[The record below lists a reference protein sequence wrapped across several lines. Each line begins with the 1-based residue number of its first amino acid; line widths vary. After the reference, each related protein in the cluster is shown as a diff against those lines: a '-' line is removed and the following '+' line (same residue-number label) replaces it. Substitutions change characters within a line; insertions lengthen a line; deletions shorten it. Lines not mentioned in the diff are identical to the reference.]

1 VTYSH
6 FHIRR
11 LRVLQKGSPVYDQRF
26 HTGVNIIRGENG
38 SGKSTIAD
46 FIFYILGG
54 EFDNWKT
61 VAANCDEVQAEL
73 FTQGGVLTL
82 RREIDR
88 AQTPMHV
95 FFGPMAEAEK
105 HGLDGWEIYP
115 IRRSESRESFS
126 QILFRA
132 SGIPEAQSQ
141 GAANITMNQI
151 LRLLYS
157 DQRTPAA
164 FLFRYESFDTRE
176 IREAVGDL
184 ICGLSVYELYEIE
197 LSLRDLDK
205 QFDEK
210 NRRYTALLSAL
221 PREEALARVEA
232 IDSRLTELSRE
243 YERLTAEIGSSDELV
258 DQGQVQAFIKARK
271 KAGDELRKCR
281 TQIAENEQNLHINE
295 IEIAD
300 LTSFLEYL
308 EELAEKLPRAE
319 ASSDIV
325 GNIEFTHCPAC
336 LAPLS
341 GSQGPDHCVLC
352 GTETDPEQERSR
364 YLQIKMDLD
373 IQIRESR
380 QLLDEKKR
388 LSGSI
393 DREIRRLRREHQG
406 QLSEYTVKY
415 EVSTSP
421 RDSFVAERY
430 QRLGQIDRERTELG
444 RLRERALEIQALSDE
459 KVALQEQINRL
470 KDRQKALETASQQ
483 RRSKALTRVSDT
495 ARNILREDLDRQD
508 EFRTAKNVTI
518 NFGDN
523 SVLVDGELNFA
534 ESSNV
539 IVKNASILSLLL
551 AATQDENFY
560 HPRFVLFDN
569 IEDKGM
575 EQSRSYNFQE
585 IILRASQEAKLD
597 HQIIFTTSMFNPALD
612 EAQYVIGPHY
622 THEHRT
628 LAVQDVPPSGG
639 PGTSSPNG

>member
-1 VTYSH
+1 MSSSH

-11 LRVLQKGSPVYDQRF
+11 LRVLLKGAPVYDQRF
-26 HTGVNIIRGENG
+26 HAGVNIIRGENG

-61 VAANCDEVQAEL
+61 VAANCSEVQAEVA
-73 FTQGGVLTL
+73 TQGGVLTL
-82 RREIDR
+82 RREIGR
-88 AQTPMHV
+88 AQTPMQV
-95 FFGPMAEAEK
+95 FFGPMTEAEQ

-126 QILFRA
+126 QVLFRA

-141 GAANITMNQI
+141 GAANITMNQL

-164 FLFRYESFDTRE
+164 FLFRFESFDTRE

-210 NRRYTALLSAL
+210 NRRFTALLSVL
-221 PREEALARVEA
+221 PSDEVLSRVEM
-232 IDSRLTELSRE
+232 IDSRLTALSGE
-243 YERLTAEIGSSDELV
+243 YERLTAEIGSADTLV
-258 DQGQVQAFIKARK
+258 DDGQVQEFVRARK
-271 KAGDELRKCR
+271 KAGDELRKSR
-281 TQIAENEQNLHINE
+281 AQITLNEQNLHINE
-295 IEIAD
+295 LEIAD

-308 EELAEKLPRAE
+308 EELGEKLPRAQ

-325 GNIEFTHCPAC
+325 GNIDFTHCPAC
-336 LAPLS
+336 LSALS

-352 GTETDPEQERSR
+352 GTETDPERERSR

-380 QLLDEKKR
+380 QLLEEKKR
-388 LSGSI
+388 SSANI
-393 DREIRRLRREHQG
+393 ERELRRLRREYQE
-406 QLSEYTVKY
+406 QLSEYTVRY
-415 EVSTSP
+415 EVSISP

-430 QRLGQIDRERTELG
+430 QRLGQIDRERVELA
-444 RLRERALEIQALSDE
+444 RLRERALEIQALSEE
-459 KVALQEQINRL
+459 KAALQEQINRL
-470 KDRQKALETASQQ
+470 KDRQKALETASEQ
-483 RRSKALTRVSDT
+483 RRRQALTRVSET
-495 ARNILREDLDRQD
+495 AKGILKQDLDRQD
-508 EFRTAKNVTI
+508 EFRSAQSVAV

-539 IVKNASILSLLL
+539 IVKNAAILSLLL
-551 AATQDENFY
+551 AATQDEKFY

-575 EQSRSYNFQE
+575 EQDRSYNFQE
-585 IILRASQEAKLD
+585 IILRASEAAKMD
-597 HQIIFTTSMFNPALD
+597 HQIIFTTSMLKPSLD
-612 EAQYVIGPHY
+612 KDEYVIGPHY
-622 THEHRT
+622 THENRT
-628 LAVQDVPPSGG
+628 LSYPVVDTGSTGR
-639 PGTSSPNG
+639 

>member
-1 VTYSH
+1 VSYSH
-6 FHIRR
+6 FHLRR
-11 LRVLQKGSPVYDQRF
+11 LRVLLKGSPVYDQSF

-61 VAANCDEVQAEL
+61 VAANCNEVQAEVV
-73 FTQGGVLTL
+73 TQGGVLTL
-82 RREIDR
+82 RREIGR
-88 AQTPMHV
+88 AQTPMHA
-95 FFGPMAEAEK
+95 FFGPMTEAER
-105 HGLDGWEIYP
+105 HGLDGWETYP
-115 IRRSESRESFS
+115 IRRSENRESFS
-126 QILFRA
+126 QVLFRA

-164 FLFRYESFDTRE
+164 FLFRFESFDTRE

-184 ICGLSVYELYEIE
+184 ICGLSVYELYEME
-197 LSLRDLDK
+197 LGLRDLDK
-205 QFDEK
+205 QYDEK
-210 NRRYTALLSAL
+210 DRLFTALLNAL
-221 PREEALARVEA
+221 PPDEALSRVET
-232 IDSRLTELSRE
+232 IDSRLIELSRE
-243 YERLTAEIGSSDELV
+243 YERLTAEIGSADELV
-258 DQGQVQAFIKARK
+258 NDGRVQEFVKVRRR
-271 KAGDELRKCR
+271 AGDALRKWR
-281 TQIAENEQNLHINE
+281 TQIASNEQNLHINE
-295 IEIAD
+295 LEIAD

-308 EELAEKLPRAE
+308 EELAEKLPRAQ

-325 GNIEFTHCPAC
+325 GNIDFTHCPAC

-341 GSQGPDHCVLC
+341 DSQGPDQCVLC
-352 GTETDPEQERSR
+352 GTEIDPEQERSR

-380 QLLDEKKR
+380 QLLDEKNR
-388 LSGSI
+388 ASTNI
-393 DREIRRLRREHQG
+393 DRELRRLRRDYQE
-406 QLSEYTVKY
+406 QLSEYTVRY

-430 QRLGQIDRERTELG
+430 QRLGQIDRERTELA
-444 RLRERALEIQALSDE
+444 RLRERALEMQALSDE
-459 KVALQEQINRL
+459 KAALQEQIDRL
-470 KDRQKALETASQQ
+470 KDRQKALVAASQQ
-483 RRSKALTRVSDT
+483 RRNQALTRVSET
-495 ARNILREDLDRQD
+495 AKDILKQDLDRQD
-508 EFRTAKNVTI
+508 EFRNADSVTVK
-518 NFGDN
+518 FGDN
-523 SVLVDGELNFA
+523 TVLVDGELNFA

-539 IVKNASILSLLL
+539 IVKNAAILSLLL
-551 AATQDENFY
+551 AATQDEKFY

-585 IILRASQEAKLD
+585 IILRASEAAKLD

-612 EAQYVIGPHY
+612 EAKYVVGPHY
-622 THEHRT
+622 RHDKRT
-628 LAVQDVPPSGG
+628 LSVP
-639 PGTSSPNG
+639 TLEAE

>member
-1 VTYSH
+1 MIQVEKLSYGVPSKDLYKEVSFTLNTGQH
-6 FHIRR
+6 C
-11 LRVLQKGSPVYDQRF
+11 VLIGS
-26 HTGVNIIRGENG
+26 NG

-61 VAANCDEVQAEL
+61 VAANCSEVQAEVA
-73 FTQGGVLTL
+73 TQGGVLTL
-82 RREIDR
+82 RREIGR
-88 AQTPMHV
+88 AQTPMQV
-95 FFGPMAEAEK
+95 FFGPMTEAEQ
-105 HGLDGWEIYP
+105 HGLDGWETYP

-126 QILFRA
+126 QVLFRA

-141 GAANITMNQI
+141 GAANITMNQL

-164 FLFRYESFDTRE
+164 FLFRFESFDTRE

-210 NRRYTALLSAL
+210 NRRFMALLSVL
-221 PREEALARVEA
+221 PSDEVLSRVET
-232 IDSRLTELSRE
+232 IDSRLTALSGE
-243 YERLTAEIGSSDELV
+243 YEKLTAEIGNADTLV
-258 DQGQVQAFIKARK
+258 DDGQVQEFVRARK
-271 KAGDELRKCR
+271 RAGDELRKCR
-281 TQIAENEQNLHINE
+281 TQITLNEQNLHINE
-295 IEIAD
+295 LELAD

-308 EELAEKLPRAE
+308 EELAEKLPRAQ

-325 GNIEFTHCPAC
+325 GNIDFTHCPAC
-336 LAPLS
+336 LSPLS

-352 GTETDPEQERSR
+352 GTETDPEHERSR

-380 QLLDEKKR
+380 QLLEEKKR
-388 LSGSI
+388 SSANI
-393 DREIRRLRREHQG
+393 ERELRRLRREYQE
-406 QLSEYTVKY
+406 QLSEYTVRY
-415 EVSTSP
+415 EVSISP

-430 QRLGQIDRERTELG
+430 QRLGQIDRERVELA
-444 RLRERALEIQALSDE
+444 RLRERALGIQALSEE
-459 KVALQEQINRL
+459 KAALQEQINRL
-470 KDRQKALETASQQ
+470 KDRQKALETASEQ
-483 RRSKALTRVSDT
+483 RRRQALTRVSET
-495 ARNILREDLDRQD
+495 AKGILKQDLDRQD
-508 EFRTAKNVTI
+508 EFRNAQSVAV

-539 IVKNASILSLLL
+539 IVKNAAILSLLL
-551 AATQDENFY
+551 AATQDEKFY

-575 EQSRSYNFQE
+575 EQDRSYNFQE
-585 IILRASQEAKLD
+585 IISRASEAAKMD
-597 HQIIFTTSMFNPALD
+597 HQIIFTTSMLNPSLD
-612 EAQYVIGPHY
+612 EAEYVIGPHY
-622 THEHRT
+622 THENRT
-628 LAVQDVPPSGG
+628 LSYPVVEAEHQDTGG
-639 PGTSSPNG
+639 AGR

>member
-1 VTYSH
+1 MSFSH
-6 FHIRR
+6 FYIRR
-11 LRVLQKGSPVYDQRF
+11 LRVLLKGAPVYDQRF

-61 VAANCDEVQAEL
+61 VAANCSEVQAEVV
-73 FTQGGVLTL
+73 TQGGVLTL
-82 RREIDR
+82 RREIGR
-88 AQTPMHV
+88 AQTPMQV
-95 FFGPMAEAEK
+95 FFGPMTEAEQ
-105 HGLDGWEIYP
+105 HGLDGWETYP

-126 QILFRA
+126 QVLFRA

-141 GAANITMNQI
+141 GAANITMNQL

-164 FLFRYESFDTRE
+164 FLFRFESFDTRE

-210 NRRYTALLSAL
+210 NRRFTALLSAL
-221 PREEALARVEA
+221 PPDELLSRVET
-232 IDSRLTELSRE
+232 IDNHSTALSRE
-243 YERLTAEIGSSDELV
+243 YERLTAEIGNADALV
-258 DQGQVQAFIKARK
+258 DDGQVQEFVRARK
-271 KAGDELRKCR
+271 KAGDELRKCGA
-281 TQIAENEQNLHINE
+281 QITLNEQNLHINE
-295 IEIAD
+295 LEIAD
-300 LTSFLEYL
+300 LTGFLEYL
-308 EELAEKLPRAE
+308 DELAEKLPRAQ

-325 GNIEFTHCPAC
+325 GNIDFTHCPAC

-352 GTETDPEQERSR
+352 GTETDPEHERSR

-380 QLLDEKKR
+380 QLLEEKR
-388 LSGSI
+388 RSSANI
-393 DREIRRLRREHQG
+393 ERELRRLRREYQE
-406 QLSEYTVKY
+406 QLSEYNIRY

-421 RDSFVAERY
+421 RESFVAERY
-430 QRLGQIDRERTELG
+430 QRLGQIDRERTELA
-444 RLRERALEIQALSDE
+444 RLRERALEIQALSEE
-459 KVALQEQINRL
+459 KAALQEQINRL
-470 KDRQKALETASQQ
+470 KDRQKALETASEQ
-483 RRSKALTRVSDT
+483 RRRQALTRVSET
-495 ARNILREDLDRQD
+495 AKGILKQDLDRQD
-508 EFRTAKNVTI
+508 EFRNAQSVAV

-539 IVKNASILSLLL
+539 IVKNATVLSLLL
-551 AATQDENFY
+551 AATQDEKFY

-575 EQSRSYNFQE
+575 EQDRSHNFQE
-585 IILRASQEAKLD
+585 IILHASDAAKLD
-597 HQIIFTTSMFNPALD
+597 HQIIFTTSMLNPALNH
-612 EAQYVIGPHY
+612 EKYVIGPHY
-622 THEHRT
+622 THDNRT
-628 LAVQDVPPSGG
+628 LSIR
-639 PGTSSPNG
+639 N